1 MVNFKTVLLLQS
13 HFGRGAYIVR
23 QGAAG
28 DTFYIITEGKVKVT
42 QKKEGKSS
50 CVLVFYFPFDKILP
64 FHSIPESKSVVEY
77 HNIINN
83 NEYVFWVKPRIM
95 TSKKLCTQEVLGCQ
109 IGQLT
114 SWL

>member
-1 MVNFKTVLLLQS
+1 MVNFKTVLLQS

-50 CVLVFYFPFDKILP
+50 Y
-64 FHSIPESKSVVEY
+64 Y
-77 HNIINN
+77 
-83 NEYVFWVKPRIM
+83 
-95 TSKKLCTQEVLGCQ
+95 
-109 IGQLT
+109 
-114 SWL
+114 

>member
-50 CVLVFYFPFDKILP
+50 
-64 FHSIPESKSVVEY
+64 HG
-77 HNIINN
+77 
-83 NEYVFWVKPRIM
+83 
-95 TSKKLCTQEVLGCQ
+95 TS
-109 IGQLT
+109 
-114 SWL
+114 